1 MNNIELS
8 EYGNKLAEEI
18 DRLACDYH
26 VKSDQHEILKW
37 EADIL
42 RAKSKDLVEGGG
54 LLENLKDS
62 TLISKWGCKLAN
74 EIPEVATKA
83 KEYHQHYNRVKCT

>member
-1 MNNIELS
+1 MNNIEFVES
-8 EYGNKLAEEI
+8 GNVLAIEL

-42 RAKSKDLVEGGG
+42 RAKSKDLIENCG
-54 LLENLKDS
+54 LTEHLKS
-62 TLISKWGCKLAN
+62 SALISKWGCKLAN
-74 EIPEVATKA
+74 QIPEVATKV
-83 KEYHQHYNRVKCT
+83 KEFHEHYNRVKCT